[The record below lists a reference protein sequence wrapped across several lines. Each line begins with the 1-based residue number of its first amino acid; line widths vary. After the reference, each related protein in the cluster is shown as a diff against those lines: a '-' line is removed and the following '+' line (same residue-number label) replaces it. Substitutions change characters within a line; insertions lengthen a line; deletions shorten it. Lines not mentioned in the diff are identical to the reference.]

1 MVMRL
6 PFLFL
11 WLLVANAHS
20 GPAQTNALV
29 SYDAVEVLLSQHCL
43 ECHDAKDPESGLALT
58 SQEAMLKGGEAGPA
72 LIIGNS
78 TNSLLIKAVEGRYE
92 KQGKTK
98 IMPPGKKAK
107 LSPEDIQLLKTW
119 IDTGASFTRSGKRPE
134 LVVPHVAPHSAP
146 RRSIQAIASA
156 PSGTLIAVARYAEV
170 ELRATDSQASLR
182 TLQGHHGNVNA
193 VAFSKDGA
201 RLVSVAGQ
209 PGVSGEIRIWDPS
222 NGNLIR
228 SITGHRDAIY
238 SVDLSPDGSLI
249 ATGSYD
255 QEIHLWRMA
264 DGVKLQ
270 TLHGHNGAV
279 YDLAFRPD
287 GKVLASA
294 SGDRTLKLW
303 DVNTGKRLDTLT
315 QSTRELY
322 TLCWSL
328 DGARLYA
335 GGIDN
340 RIRMWQV
347 SPQATETTN
356 PLLESRFAHE
366 GPIMSLAM
374 SPDGKRLASSA
385 ADRSIKLWDPL
396 TLVEVR
402 ALETQSDVSPG
413 LSFAAKGNQLV
424 AGRQDGTLTHY
435 SVAEGK
441 SQPPKPPEIKRS
453 LPAGVQR
460 GTTTRIQWVGA
471 QLEGILSIRASDP
484 GLQVKALGSTSSNRL
499 DLEITPSPALPRG
512 KYTLTAD
519 GPGGAG
525 APVSLWVDDIPTLQ
539 ETPGQEV
546 TRAGTLPVGW
556 WGSLEKPGDT
566 DALEFQAEA
575 DQSLVVEVSTR
586 ELGSPLTPRVDILS
600 SQGQML
606 PSEKLFEGGDL
617 LLHLTVP
624 KSGSYRLVLKD
635 DALGGSDSHLYRV
648 RIGSFPYAVA
658 VYPPVVSVGKTQA
671 VELIGFNLPAGA
683 HVDIIPNEAGDVPV
697 PINTEQIHTRGTFQV
712 FAVEGALV
720 KELEPNG
727 SPAEATA
734 LPLPSDASGRIAS
747 AIDVDYFSFE
757 GTAGQALV
765 LETEAARKGSPVDTR
780 LEILFPDG
788 SPVPRTRLQAV
799 RNTAINFRSVDAN
812 GLGLRLDHYEEME
825 LNEYLYLNGDVMK
838 LFRMPQGPDSDML
851 MYASNG
857 KRQAF
862 FGTTAT
868 AHALDET
875 GFIVVPQPPGGTPV
889 GNGLPSFVVYH
900 ENDDD
905 GERRLGSDSKL
916 LFTPT
921 NAGRY
926 LVRVSDAIGRGG
938 PRFSYRLTLREAH
951 PDFSVSLEGTN
962 PTLFAGSGQTF
973 TLKAVRKDGFEGPIH
988 IDVNGLPPG
997 FMVSSPLTIEPGSD
1011 SASGVLFAQPQ
1022 ATRPDTTLAETS
1034 RITARAEIEGRF
1046 SAQSVNP
1053 FGKISLAE
1061 GSPKLSVSLTAYAGQ
1076 DLGKTNQPT
1085 AETDVVL
1092 EPGQTVPAWLSV
1104 ERQGHEDT
1112 IIFEVA
1118 NLPHGVIVD
1127 NLGLNGIT
1135 FLKEESAR
1143 KIFIT
1148 AAKWVQPTERP
1159 FHAVT
1164 AQAGRQASKPAL
1176 LRVRPQPR
1184 QAAMAKP

>member
-6 PFLFL
+6 RFLL
-11 WLLVANAHS
+11 LCLLVNNALP
-20 GPAQTNALV
+20 GTAQTNAPV
-29 SYDAVEVLLSQHCL
+29 SYDAVEALLSQHCL
-43 ECHDAKDPESGLALT
+43 ECHDAKDPEGGLALT

-72 LIIGNS
+72 LVIGNS
-78 TNSLLIKAVEGRYE
+78 TNSLLIKAVEGRFE

-107 LSPEDIQLLKTW
+107 LSPQDIQLLKTW

-134 LVVPHVAPHSAP
+134 LVVPHVPPRSTP

-156 PSGTLIAVARYAEV
+156 PNGTRIAVARYAEV
-170 ELRATDSQASLR
+170 EIRATDTQATLR

-222 NGNLIR
+222 NGNLVQ

-238 SVDLSPDGSLI
+238 SVDISPDGNLI

-255 QEIHLWRMA
+255 QEIHLWRLA

-303 DVNTGKRLDTLT
+303 DVATGKRLDTLT

-328 DGARLYA
+328 DGTRLYA

-340 RIRMWQV
+340 RIRMWRV

-366 GPIMSLAM
+366 GSILSVAM

-385 ADRSIKLWDPL
+385 ADRSVKLWDPV

-402 ALETQSDVSPG
+402 SLEIQPDASPG
-413 LSFAAKGNQLV
+413 LSFTANGSQLV

-441 SQPPKPPEIKRS
+441 AQPAKPPEIKRS
-453 LPAGVQR
+453 LPAGVER
-460 GTTTRIQWVGA
+460 GITTRVQWVGA
-471 QLEGILSIRASDP
+471 QLEGVLSIRASDP
-484 GLQVKALGSTSSNRL
+484 LLQVKALGSASSNRL
-499 DLEITPSPALPRG
+499 DLEITPAATLARG
-512 KYTLTAD
+512 KYTLTAE
-519 GPGGAG
+519 GPGGAS
-525 APVSLWVDDIPTLQ
+525 APVALWVDDIPTLQ
-539 ETPGQEV
+539 ETPDQGI
-546 TRAGTLPVGW
+546 TRTNKLPVAW

-575 DQSLVVEVSTR
+575 NQSLVVEVSTR

-600 SQGQML
+600 AQGLLLQ
-606 PSEKLFEGGDL
+606 SEKSLDGGEL
-617 LLHLTVP
+617 LLHVTIP
-624 KSGSYRLVLKD
+624 KSGVYRLVLKD
-635 DALGGSDSHLYRV
+635 DALGGSDTHHYRV
-648 RIGSFPYAVA
+648 RIGTFPYVVA
-658 VYPPVVSVGKTQA
+658 VYPPAVSVGKTQA

-683 HVDIIPNEAGDVPV
+683 HVDVTPKEAGDLTV
-697 PINTEQIHTRGTFQV
+697 PIDAEQFHTRKPLQLLV
-712 FAVEGALV
+712 LEGAQV

-747 AIDVDYFSFE
+747 ETDVDYFSFE
-757 GTAGQALV
+757 GKPGQTLV
-765 LETEAARKGSPVDTR
+765 LETDAARKGSPVDTR
-780 LEILFPDG
+780 LEVLFPDG

-812 GLGLRLDHYEEME
+812 GLGMRLDHYEEME

-875 GFIVVPQPPGGTPV
+875 GFIVIPHPPEDRQIS
-889 GNGLPSFVVYH
+889 NGLPSFLVNY

-916 LFTPT
+916 LFNPPRS
-921 NAGRY
+921 GRY
-926 LVRVSDAIGRGG
+926 LVRVSDSIGRGG
-938 PRFSYRLTLREAH
+938 PRFTYRLTLREAH
-951 PDFSVSLEGTN
+951 PDFSISLEGMN
-962 PTLFAGSGQTF
+962 PTVFAGSGQSF
-973 TLKAVRKDGFEGPIH
+973 TLRANRMDGYDGPIQ
-988 IDVNGLPPG
+988 IDVSGLPPG
-997 FMVSSPLTIEPGSD
+997 FTVSSPLTIEAGSD
-1011 SASGVLFAQPQ
+1011 SASGVLFASPQ
-1022 ATRPDTTLAETS
+1022 ASKPDATQSVSS

-1046 SAQSVNP
+1046 SAQSVTP

-1061 GSPKLSVSLTAYAGQ
+1061 GSPKLSVSLTAYVGQ
-1076 DLGKTNQPT
+1076 DLGKTNVTTPGT
-1085 AETDVVL
+1085 EIEV
-1092 EPGQTVPAWLSV
+1092 EPGQTVGAWLSV
-1104 ERQGHEDT
+1104 QRQGHDDT
-1112 IIFEVA
+1112 ITFDVS

-1143 KIFIT
+1143 QIFIT
-1148 AAKWVQPTERP
+1148 AARWVQPMERP
-1159 FHAVT
+1159 FHAT
-1164 AQAGRQASKPAL
+1164 TGQAGRQTSKPAML
-1176 LRVRPQPR
+1176 KIRPHPK
-1184 QAAMAKP
+1184 QAANSN